1 MDKVVQK
8 AVSSEEQ
15 KSTTQSPSSA
25 LSSSKPCR
33 YGDSCSRPGC
43 RFRHSFDNV
52 SLSNNLYCSN
62 NWLPHSI
69 SLTLKGEQLI
79 VEKIEKDDNKK
90 ETDISTENKTQ
101 ESQSQAEQ
109 KKDYELT
116 AVVCYINEPSPSDK
130 KNVIALIKVQESYL
144 PSGSKDKEE
153 KWFLFNDFSIC
164 SVPAKEAVW
173 FSLDWKVP
181 CVLYYSSPEVRN
193 SKTEVIGS
201 LTKDVFTQDACI
213 ARSGGTSGVTFTPL
227 SENEMPQPGQ
237 LVAMDAEFVTLNQ
250 EEAELRSDGKMSTIK
265 PSQMSVARIT
275 CIRG

>member
-8 AVSSEEQ
+8 AVNAEESR
-15 KSTTQSPSSA
+15 STTPSSA
-25 LSSSKPCR
+25 ISSTKPCR
-33 YGDSCSRPGC
+33 YGDNCSRPGC
-43 RFRHSFDNV
+43 HFRHSFDNV
-52 SLSNNLYCSN
+52 SPSNNLYCSN

-79 VEKIEKDDNKK
+79 VEQTEKNSEQDDKK
-90 ETDISTENKTQ
+90 
-101 ESQSQAEQ
+101 EQ

-116 AVVCYINEPSPSDK
+116 AVVCYINEPAPSDK
-130 KNVIALIKVQESYL
+130 KNVVALIKVQESYL
-144 PSGSKDKEE
+144 PHTSKDKEE

-164 SVPAKEAVW
+164 TVPAKEAVW

-181 CVLYYSSPEVRN
+181 CVLYYSSPTVRESN
-193 SKTEVIGS
+193 TEIVAA
-201 LTKDVFTQDACI
+201 LNRDVFTQDACI
-213 ARSGGTSGVTFTPL
+213 ARSGGTSGITFTPL

-250 EEAELRSDGKMSTIK
+250 EEAELRSDGKMSTVK

>member
-8 AVSSEEQ
+8 AVSSDEQ
-15 KSTTQSPSSA
+15 KATLSPTA
-25 LSSSKPCR
+25 TLSSSKPCR

-43 RFRHSFDNV
+43 RFKHSFDNV
-52 SLSNNLYCSN
+52 SPSNNLYCSN

-69 SLTLKGEQLI
+69 TLNLKGDQLV
-79 VEKIEKDDNKK
+79 VETVESNK
-90 ETDISTENKTQ
+90 EDSSSEE
-101 ESQSQAEQ
+101 ESQSESEQ

-116 AVVCYINEPSPSDK
+116 AVVCYINEPPPSDK
-130 KNVIALIKVQESYL
+130 KNLIALIKVQESYL
-144 PSGSKDKEE
+144 PAGCKDKEE

-164 SVPAKEAVW
+164 AVPAKEAVW

-181 CVLYYSSPEVRN
+181 CVLYYSSPEVRS
-193 SKTEVIGS
+193 SKTEVVAS

-227 SENEMPQPGQ
+227 LENEMPKPGQ

>member
-8 AVSSEEQ
+8 AVNAEE
-15 KSTTQSPSSA
+15 SRSATPSSA
-25 LSSSKPCR
+25 VSSSKPCR

-43 RFRHSFDNV
+43 RFRHSFDNI
-52 SLSNNLYCSN
+52 SPSNNLYCSN

-69 SLTLKGEQLI
+69 SLKLKGEQLI
-79 VEKIEKDDNKK
+79 VEKIEKEDSRKK
-90 ETDISTENKTQ
+90 LEQTE
-101 ESQSQAEQ
+101 ESNEQ

-130 KNVIALIKVQESYL
+130 RNVVALIKIQESYL
-144 PSGSKDKEE
+144 PNTCKDKEE

-164 SVPAKEAVW
+164 AVPAKEAVW

-193 SKTEVIGS
+193 SKTDVVAA

-213 ARSGGTSGVTFTPL
+213 ARSGGTSGITFTPL
-227 SENEMPQPGQ
+227 NENEMPQPGQ

>member
-8 AVSSEEQ
+8 AVNSSEEQ
-15 KSTTQSPSSA
+15 KVTQSPTSA
-25 LSSSKPCR
+25 ISSSKPCR
-33 YGDSCSRPGC
+33 YGDNCSRPGC
-43 RFRHSFDNV
+43 RFKHSFDNV
-52 SLSNNLYCSN
+52 SPSTNLYCSN

-69 SLTLKGEQLI
+69 SLHLKGDGQLV
-79 VEKIEKDDNKK
+79 VEKIESNTEEEEPPEK
-90 ETDISTENKTQ
+90 ST
-101 ESQSQAEQ
+101 AEQ

-130 KNVIALIKVQESYL
+130 KNVVALIKLQESYL
-144 PSGSKDKEE
+144 PSTSKDREE
-153 KWFLFNDFSIC
+153 KWYLFNDFSIC
-164 SVPAKEAVW
+164 GVPAKEAVW

-181 CVLYYSSPEVRN
+181 CVLYYSSAEVRN
-193 SKTEVIGS
+193 SKTEVIAS
-201 LTKDVFTQDACI
+201 LTRDVFTQDACI

-227 SENEMPQPGQ
+227 AEHEMPKPGQ

>member
-8 AVSSEEQ
+8 AVNSEEQ
-15 KSTTQSPSSA
+15 QHKSTQSPNNSA
-25 LSSSKPCR
+25 ISSSKPCR
-33 YGDSCSRPGC
+33 YGDSCSRLGC

-79 VEKIEKDDNKK
+79 VDKIEK
-90 ETDISTENKTQ
+90 ETAEANKTEQ
-101 ESQSQAEQ
+101 TKEENEQ
-109 KKDYELT
+109 KREYELT

-130 KNVIALIKVQESYL
+130 RNVVALIKVQESYL
-144 PSGSKDKEE
+144 PSGYKDKEE

-164 SVPAKEAVW
+164 LVPAKEAVW

-181 CVLYYSSPEVRN
+181 CVLYYSSPKVRN
-193 SKTEVIGS
+193 SKTEVMTA
-201 LTKDVFTQDACI
+201 LNKDVFTQDACI

-227 SENEMPQPGQ
+227 AESEMPQPGQ

-250 EEAELRSDGKMSTIK
+250 EEAELRSDGKMSTVK